1 MDGILGGPVNVL
13 AGARLTGTGRVGAT
27 TNQGVIA
34 PGPRSGFGTLTIA
47 GDYAGQGGGL
57 EVRTRLGADNSP
69 TDKLVITGATAGAT
83 PVTVKNIGGAGA
95 ATSGHTD
102 RAGQWPLGGPVQPGQ
117 RRLRH
122 RWASGLVAGA
132 YSYVLQQDPADGGWY
147 LRSSLTD
154 PGTPQP
160 GGGNPGAQ
168 PPLRYQPGMPVYE
181 AYANTLLQLSKPYA
195 APAGRQSSL

>member
-95 ATSGHTD
+95 ATSGAYRSCRSMAR
-102 RAGQWPLGGPVQPGQ
+102 RASSTWPTAITSSMGVRPWWP
-117 RRLRH
+117 
-122 RWASGLVAGA
+122 APTA
-132 YSYVLQQDPADGGWY
+132 VLQQDPADGGWY

-181 AYANTLLQLSKPYA
+181 AYANTLLQLSKLHA